1 MNISL
6 TPEMDAWIAQKIESG
21 MYKSSSELIRE
32 GLRLLRLREEQR
44 AGMLEDLRSELL
56 IGIKQLDAGK
66 ATNFNRETTNKI
78 KQDSRKMFVL

>member
-44 AGMLEDLRSELL
+44 AGMLDDLRSELL

-66 ATNFNRETTNKI
+66 ATLFNRKTTNKI
-78 KQDSRKMFVL
+78 KQDARKLFVL